1 MVSIVTY
8 TDVCL
13 TGRTLTSSP
22 MRDIDVREY
31 RYLLATLGS
40 MFIFSLV
47 AWFDLW
53 INFTIR
59 LNVLFT
65 LQSSVLLRQ

>member
-1 MVSIVTY
+1 
-8 TDVCL
+8 
-13 TGRTLTSSP
+13 
-22 MRDIDVREY
+22 
-31 RYLLATLGS
+31 
-40 MFIFSLV
+40 MFIFHLV

>member
-1 MVSIVTY
+1 
-8 TDVCL
+8 
-13 TGRTLTSSP
+13 

-31 RYLLATLGS
+31 RYFLATLVS